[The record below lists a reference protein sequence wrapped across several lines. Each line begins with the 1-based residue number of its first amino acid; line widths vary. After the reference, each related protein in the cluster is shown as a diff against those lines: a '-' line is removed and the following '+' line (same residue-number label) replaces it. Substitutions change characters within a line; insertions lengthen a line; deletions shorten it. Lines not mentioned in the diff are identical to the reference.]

1 MTLHGHCAAEF
12 AGVRAAFDAEFGA
25 GHEVGAS
32 LCVMVGDD
40 VVVDLW
46 GGVADDATGRPWL
59 RDTVATTYSVTKT
72 MTALAILA
80 LADRGVLDVD
90 QPVARYWPEFGEV
103 GKGEV
108 TIAQV
113 LDHTSG
119 VSGWERPM
127 AVDDLYH
134 QPDAAAA
141 LADQAP
147 WWTPGDGSGY
157 HALTFGTILA
167 EVIRRV
173 TGVTLGSFLQ
183 SEIAG
188 PLGADYRIGM
198 RDGLDRI
205 APMIPPPPS
214 GFDLSS
220 LPGDVEPRRT
230 LGNPMFSPAITADPT
245 FLAAELGAVNGQGN
259 ARSVARIQSV
269 VTGRGRAGGRA
280 ILSAETVDRIFDPRT
295 DGVDRVLGVPVRF
308 GLGWALSSPA
318 MPGVPDGEVCWWTG
332 FGGAVVSCDV
342 GRGVTV
348 AYVMNAMAPGLI
360 GAQRPNTYLAA
371 VYGSL

>member
-1 MTLHGHCAAEF
+1 MTLDGHCAAEF
-12 AGVRAAFDAEFGA
+12 AGVRTAFEAEFAA
-25 GHEVGAS
+25 GNEVGAS

-46 GGVADDATGRPWL
+46 GGVADEATRRPWV

-72 MTALAILA
+72 MTALAILV
-80 LADRGVLDVD
+80 LADRGRLDVD
-90 QPVARYWPEFGEV
+90 QPVARYWPEFGRA

-119 VSGWERPM
+119 VSGWQQPM
-127 AVDDLYH
+127 TIDDLYR

-141 LADQAP
+141 LADQVP

-167 EVIRRV
+167 EVIARV
-173 TGVTLGSFLQ
+173 TGTTLGAFLE

-188 PLGADYRIGM
+188 PLGADYRVGM
-198 RDGLDRI
+198 RGGLDRI
-205 APMIPPPPS
+205 APMVPPPPADV
-214 GFDLSS
+214 DLTS
-220 LPGDVEPRRT
+220 LPADVEPRRT
-230 LGNPMFSPAITADPT
+230 LGNPVFSPAITADPT

-259 ARSVARIQSV
+259 ARSVARLQSI

-280 ILSAETVDRIFDPRT
+280 FLSAETVDRIVETRT

-318 MPGVPDGEVCWWTG
+318 MPGVPDGDVCWWTG
-332 FGGAVVSCDV
+332 LGGAVVSCDL
-342 GRGVTV
+342 GRGITV

-360 GAQRPNTYLAA
+360 GAPRPNRYLAA
-371 VYGSL
+371 VYESL